1 MVCKRS
7 NDETKTFRTTAKI
20 KFQLLLSVTSSK
32 KQLCKGQRSRPKLSG
47 QSESGCAEFLLA
59 WMPEYGK
66 EVRKRAGKVSMTYS
80 RFCRV

>member
-7 NDETKTFRTTAKI
+7 IDETKTFRTTAKI

-59 WMPEYGK
+59 GDARIWQRG
-66 EVRKRAGKVSMTYS
+66 RKRAGKYQ
-80 RFCRV
+80 